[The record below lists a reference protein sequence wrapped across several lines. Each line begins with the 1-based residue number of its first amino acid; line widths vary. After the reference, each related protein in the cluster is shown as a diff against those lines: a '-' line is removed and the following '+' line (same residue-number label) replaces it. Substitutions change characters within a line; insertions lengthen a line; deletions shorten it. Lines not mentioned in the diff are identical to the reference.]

1 MLILCNPQIREEKGI
16 IDSSAEDSH
25 LMSFIGNYSIQY

>member
-16 IDSSAEDSH
+16 IDSGAEDSN
-25 LMSFIGNYSIQY
+25 LISFIGNYSIQC